1 MAVFTNQATLTWN
14 GSSTSSNVIVG
25 EVLDVL
31 EAQKVAVEGNY
42 APGGRVTYAVT
53 LRNTGS
59 TALTGVTIT
68 DDLGGYAFEGA
79 TVYPLTYVEGSA
91 VLFAG
96 GAQQAAPAVTA
107 GPPLQFTGIAVPA
120 GSDAVLLYQAQVND
134 FADPGQGGSIINTA
148 TVTGGGL
155 AAPVTATATVTSA
168 QAAQLTISKAVCPA
182 QVVENDRITYTFVI
196 QNTGN
201 APVVA
206 TDDAVVTDV
215 FNPVLSDL
223 TVTLDGAAWTEG
235 VQYTYDEATG
245 YFATVP
251 GAITVP
257 AATYT
262 QSAGTGAYSQTP
274 GMVTLVVSG
283 TV

>member
-1 MAVFTNQATLTWN
+1 
-14 GSSTSSNVIVG
+14 
-25 EVLDVL
+25 
-31 EAQKVAVEGNY
+31 VEGSY
-42 APGGRVTYAVT
+42 TPGGLVTYAVT

-59 TALTGVTIT
+59 TALAGLTIT

-79 TVYPLTYVEGSA
+79 TVYPLTYEAGSA

-96 GAQQAAPAVTA
+96 GVQQAAPAVTA

-120 GSDAVLLYQAQVND
+120 GSDVVLLYQARVNS
-134 FADPGQGGSIINTA
+134 FANPAQGGSISNTA
-148 TVTGGGL
+148 SITGGGL
-155 AAPVTATATVTSA
+155 AAPVAVTETVISA
-168 QAAQLTISKAVCPA
+168 QAPQLTISKAVCPA
-182 QVVENDRITYTFVI
+182 QVVENERITYTFVI

-201 APVVA
+201 TPVVA

-223 TVTLDGAAWTEG
+223 AVTLDGAVWTEG
-235 VQYTYDEATG
+235 TQYTYDGVTG
-245 YFATVP
+245 AFATVP
-251 GAITVP
+251 GWITVP
-257 AATYT
+257 AATYA
-262 QSAGTGAYSQTP
+262 QSAETGEYSLTP